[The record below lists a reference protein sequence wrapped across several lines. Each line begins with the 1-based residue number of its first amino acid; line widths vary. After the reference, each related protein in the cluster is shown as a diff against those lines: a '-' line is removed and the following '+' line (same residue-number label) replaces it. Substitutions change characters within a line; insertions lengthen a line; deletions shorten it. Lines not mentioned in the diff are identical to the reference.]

1 MGLRLHTVAPR
12 QGAKWIVQAFAL
24 WRKRPLAFV
33 SLFMFFLFG
42 VLMLML
48 LPLVGPLLGLGML
61 PMLTLGFMIATRSA
75 LQDGP
80 VNVLQIA
87 EGLRVPDRSR
97 RLSQLLLCG
106 VYALGSI
113 GVMELSAWIDEGL
126 FEKLQMAMAT
136 PNVKPEVV
144 NALLLD
150 PRLANGMLA
159 RLGLAA
165 LLSVPFWHAPALVH
179 WGGQGVVQALFSSTL
194 ALWRAKG
201 AFTVYALCWLAV
213 TLGLG
218 LLATL
223 LVLLLGSR
231 QIVSLLAMPAGLI
244 VSALFYVSLWF
255 SFSDSFGDDDPA
267 PGSRPRL
274 CHASPPRWLWPA
286 LLSSAAL
293 APSSV
298 WPARRW
304 VPPSAWPAPLSARRS
319 RSPARWSR
327 KPSTPS
333 RRPGLPRRPELPPS
347 V

>member
-48 LPLVGPLLGLGML
+48 VPLIGPLLGLGLL

-255 SFSDSFGDDDPA
+255 SFSDSFGEDNPA
-267 PGSRPRL
+267 P
-274 CHASPPRWLWPA
+274 
-286 LLSSAAL
+286 
-293 APSSV
+293 
-298 WPARRW
+298 
-304 VPPSAWPAPLSARRS
+304 
-319 RSPARWSR
+319 
-327 KPSTPS
+327 
-333 RRPGLPRRPELPPS
+333 
-347 V
+347 